1 MARSQLQRQ
10 VLNLYKSCL
19 VAAKGKPGFE
29 KTIREEFRR
38 NAIVPR
44 TEIIRIEYLLRNG
57 RKKLEMIQDPHIT
70 GMGHFIENK

>member
-1 MARSQLQRQ
+1 MARSRLQRE

-19 VAAKGKPGFE
+19 AAAKGKPGFDR
-29 KTIREEFRR
+29 TVREEFRR

-44 TEIIRIEYLLRNG
+44 AETMRIEYLLRNG

-70 GMGHFIENK
+70 GMGHFIEKK